1 MSGKRVER
9 RLRGLAMAVPAD
21 AARPRGRHPRVRRL
35 ALAASAAALACLIV
49 FMATGLV
56 ANPWYRLVSVEGGS
70 MWPSISHGDVIVVGP
85 APAKIQPGMI
95 LVLTVDD
102 QVVTHRVIV
111 VNADGTFVTRG
122 DANSVNDDWDSGQ
135 VRVKG
140 RYLATIPLVG
150 RIVTVRNTSGAWFAD
165 ALTGEMNITVGP
177 WATDTPSPSESPTA
191 SPTSAATASAT
202 PTQEATASPTA
213 AATASA
219 TPTQEATASP
229 TSAATASATPT
240 LPDTGG
246 TPTPTPTL
254 PDTSGPLGRGLLPA
268 DPSGSLF
275 LLILIGSVAGLAFML
290 LPRRRN
296 SRPVAAGTD
305 ELPAQALERQPLEEG
320 EEGTRR
326 GDG

>member
-9 RLRGLAMAVPAD
+9 RLRGLTMAVPAD

-35 ALAASAAALACLIV
+35 ALAVTAAALACLIV

-191 SPTSAATASAT
+191 SPTSV
-202 PTQEATASPTA
+202 
-213 AATASA
+213 ATASA